1 MCLYM
6 LLLLA
11 ITVVGEI
18 VANLVQTLIGLN
30 T

>member
-1 MCLYM
+1 MILYM
-6 LLLLA
+6 LLLLV

-18 VANLVQTLIGLN
+18 VANLVQTLIGL